1 MDTPVDA
8 PDRTARR
15 AVTLAFLANGI
26 AVASFLVRIPD
37 VRDQLSLREA
47 TIGLLLS
54 GLAVGVVFGLLLAG
68 RIVGRVG
75 SRALTLGGGASII
88 VLLPLAGF
96 APNRIAL
103 VIVLALLGAG
113 SSMMDVGMNAQGV
126 GVERGFGRSI
136 MLGLHGAWSVGT
148 LLGAL
153 GGSIAMGL
161 GLGVGPH
168 LVLVTLFILLCMVV
182 ATPGLRVADR
192 LDPGTR
198 PRLAL
203 PRGPLFPLALVAF
216 AAAVGEST
224 ATDWSG
230 IHLADNLEVAAG
242 RVGWGFVAYTAAMTV
257 VRLLGDAVVR
267 RAGPGRTVVAG
278 GISGGI
284 GFIVVAVAP
293 ALPVAL
299 IGFVLIGLG
308 MGVTVPLAF
317 AAAGKVSD
325 APGAGVAAVA
335 TIGYLAFIIG
345 PVLVGVTAEAV
356 GLPAAFVG
364 VAVLITVLTTRRQPA
379 LSG

>member
-284 GFIVVAVAP
+284 GFIGVAVAP

>member
-1 MDTPVDA
+1 MDTPANA

-37 VRDQLSLREA
+37 VRDQLGLREA

-54 GLAVGVVFGLLLAG
+54 GLAVGVVCGLLVAG
-68 RIVGRVG
+68 RIVGRAG
-75 SRALTLGGGASII
+75 SRALTLSGGASIV

-96 APNRIAL
+96 APNRISL
-103 VIVLALLGAG
+103 VIVLTLLGAG

-153 GGSIAMGL
+153 GGSIAMGV
-161 GLGVGPH
+161 GVGVGPH
-168 LVLVTLFILLCMVV
+168 LVGITVFILLCMVV

-192 LDPGTR
+192 LDPGVR

-242 RVGWGFVAYTAAMTV
+242 RVGWGFVAYTAAMTM

-267 RAGPGRTVVAG
+267 RAGPGRTVVGGGIAG
-278 GISGGI
+278 GV
-284 GFIVVAVAP
+284 GFVVVAIAP
-293 ALPVAL
+293 ALAVAL
-299 IGFVLIGLG
+299 VGFVLIGLG

-345 PVLVGVTAEAV
+345 PVAVGVTADAI
-356 GLPAAFVG
+356 GLPAAFIG
-364 VAVLITVLTTRRQPA
+364 VAVLIVVLTTRRQPA
-379 LSG
+379 LSD

>member
-1 MDTPVDA
+1 MDTPVNA

-153 GGSIAMGL
+153 GGSIAMGV

-168 LVLVTLFILLCMVV
+168 LVLVTLFILLCMGV

-242 RVGWGFVAYTAAMTV
+242 RVGWGYVAYTAAMTV

-335 TIGYLAFIIG
+335 TVGYLAFIIG
-345 PVLVGVTAEAV
+345 PVLVGVTAEAI
-356 GLPAAFVG
+356 GLPAAFIG
-364 VAVLITVLTTRRQPA
+364 VAVLIMVLTTRRQPA